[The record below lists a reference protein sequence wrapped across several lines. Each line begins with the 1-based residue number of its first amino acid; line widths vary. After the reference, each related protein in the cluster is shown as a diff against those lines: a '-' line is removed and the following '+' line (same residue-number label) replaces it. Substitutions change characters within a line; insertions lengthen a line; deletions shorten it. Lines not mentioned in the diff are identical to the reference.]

1 MLRALLCE
9 SHTLE
14 DSPAAGWGVPNAVC
28 VTFSLGTVGTN
39 PIALAGSGNRGRRG
53 PAFGA
58 AAQLAAENRIPSFK
72 IGGSVR
78 FDRNARQV
86 VEEIG
91 GS

>member
-1 MLRALLCE
+1 MACTE
-9 SHTLE
+9 C
-14 DSPAAGWGVPNAVC
+14 C

-53 PAFGA
+53 PASGA

-78 FDRNARQV
+78 FDPAAFAVWLRQKIAPASVHSVQSQSSARRV
-86 VEEIG
+86 
-91 GS
+91 S